1 MASKDANEKLA
12 AFFGKIP
19 RDECTRVL
27 SQSRKNGTYLIRYG
41 APRFDARACGAP
53 PVPPPELKGWVGGW
67 VGRGFSHALRL
78 L

>member
-27 SQSRKNGTYLIRYG
+27 TGSRRNGTYLIRYG
-41 APRFDARACGAP
+41 APALPNPSSTSLLSRFASLA
-53 PVPPPELKGWVGGW
+53 LVGS
-67 VGRGFSHALRL
+67 RGIGCERTVAG
-78 L
+78 